1 MRDWSEHSPKFPYI
15 KCLQAIDL
23 SFVTITEQL
32 SNKIGETFCEGLKLT
47 CKLFEIDRQ
56 IDFPKPVIF
65 SKSFKHFIIELAHR
79 YLY

>member
-32 SNKIGETFCEGLKLT
+32 GNKIGETFCEGLKLT
-47 CKLFEIDRQ
+47 CKLFEID
-56 IDFPKPVIF
+56 
-65 SKSFKHFIIELAHR
+65 
-79 YLY
+79 